1 MPIIIIAGEDDRII
15 DIDEQSA
22 RLHTAWPSSFLQSY
36 VWPMTAFRSGTNDVG
51 PPNVLLRGAAIRDD
65 RIKSIAVRSGE
76 VHDNSCSH
84 PEELELRRSI
94 WESSE

>member
-1 MPIIIIAGEDDRII
+1 MIGGA
-15 DIDEQSA
+15 A
-22 RLHTAWPSSFLQSY
+22 
-36 VWPMTAFRSGTNDVG
+36 VFRSGKNDVG

-65 RIKSIAVRSGE
+65 RIKSIAVRSAD

-84 PEELELRRSI
+84 PEELELLRSI